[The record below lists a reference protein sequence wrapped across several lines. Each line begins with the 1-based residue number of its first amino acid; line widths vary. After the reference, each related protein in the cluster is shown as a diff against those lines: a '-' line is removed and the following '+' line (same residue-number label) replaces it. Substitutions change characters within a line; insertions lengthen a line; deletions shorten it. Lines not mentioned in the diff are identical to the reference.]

1 MIRVIV
7 SIACSALIVPL
18 AFAEGPKQRT
28 PTATALEQGITVTG
42 TNIIAVNKCQT
53 ASYQPSN
60 TLVVRNN
67 ADPHRYVLH
76 GSGHVLNS
84 KGEKVGM
91 RVRPG
96 ASVHVFFA
104 STGGVKT
111 LDHVVVD

>member
-1 MIRVIV
+1 MIRIII
-7 SIACSALIVPL
+7 STACLALIAPL

-28 PTATALEQGITVTG
+28 TTASEQGITVTG
-42 TNIIAVNKCQT
+42 TSIVSVNKCEA
-53 ASYQPSN
+53 ASYQPPN

-76 GSGHVLNS
+76 GPGHVLNS
-84 KGEKVGM
+84 KGERIGM

-96 ASVHVFFA
+96 ARVHVFFA